1 MTAARPRAVFFG
13 SPAFAVPALQM
24 AAARTQLCA
33 VVSQPDRPAGRGQ
46 APAAPAVK
54 LAAQALGVPI
64 FQPEKIRTPET
75 LATLAAFEAD
85 IFIVVAYGRI
95 LPQSLLDLPRL
106 GPFNVHASLL
116 PKLRGAAPI
125 QWSIINGERETGVS
139 IMRMEAGLD
148 TGPVA
153 AQRPLPI
160 ADDDTAGTLS
170 EKLAQLGAQLLGE
183 TLPTI
188 SSGALSLVTQ
198 DEAAHTLAPLLSKA
212 DGRLDFGRPAHRV
225 SAQARGV
232 DPWPGATASLD
243 GEVVRLF
250 KPVVLPAAPPASDDV
265 RREPGVVVG
274 LVDSVT
280 GGQRTPVLAVACGD
294 SADALIGFAEL
305 QLPGRRR
312 LPAAAVLSGRPIPA
326 GTRLGA

>member
-1 MTAARPRAVFFG
+1 MTIGRPRAVFFG
-13 SPAFAVPALQM
+13 SPTFAVPSLRV
-24 AAARTQLCA
+24 AAAETRLCA
-33 VVSQPDRPAGRGQ
+33 VVSQPDRPAGRGR
-46 APAAPAVK
+46 ASSAPAVK

-64 FQPEKIRTPET
+64 FQPEKVRTPET

-95 LPQSLLDLPRL
+95 LPQTLLDLPRL
-106 GPFNVHASLL
+106 GAFNVHASLL

-125 QWSIINGERETGVS
+125 QWAIINGEHETGVS

-153 AQRPLPI
+153 ARRGLPI

-170 EKLAQLGAQLLGE
+170 IKLAELGAQLLGE
-183 TLPTI
+183 TLPAI
-188 SSGALSLVTQ
+188 VGGALALTPQ
-198 DEAAHTLAPLLSKA
+198 NEAAHTLAPLLSKT
-212 DGRLDFGRPAHRV
+212 DGRLDFGQPARRV

-232 DPWPGATASLD
+232 DPWPGATALLD

-250 KPVVLPAAPPASDDV
+250 EPIVLPPAPGGAGRD
-265 RREPGVVVG
+265 PGVVLG
-274 LVDSVT
+274 LGEVAGADHGAPTS
-280 GGQRTPVLAVACGD
+280 VLAIACGD
-294 SADALIGFAEL
+294 SDGTSIGFAEL

-312 LPAAAVLSGRPIPA
+312 LPVAAVLAGRPIPA
-326 GTRLGA
+326 GTRLDS

>member
-1 MTAARPRAVFFG
+1 VFFG
-13 SPAFAVPALQM
+13 SPAFAVPSLRV
-24 AAARTQLCA
+24 AAAETELCA

-46 APAAPAVK
+46 ASSAPAVK

-64 FQPEKIRTPET
+64 FQPEKVRTPET
-75 LATLAAFEAD
+75 LATLAAFAAD

-95 LPQSLLDLPRL
+95 LPQALLDLPRL

-153 AQRPLPI
+153 ARRALPI

-170 EKLAQLGAQLLGE
+170 IKLAELGARLLGE
-183 TLPTI
+183 TLPAITAGG
-188 SSGALSLVTQ
+188 GALALTPQ
-198 DEAAHTLAPLLSKA
+198 DEAAHTLAPLLSKS
-212 DGRLDFGRPAHRV
+212 DGRLDFRRPARRV

-232 DPWPGATASLD
+232 DPWPGATALLD

-250 KPVVLPAAPPASDDV
+250 QPMVLPPVAGAAGG
-265 RREPGVVVG
+265 EPGVVLG
-274 LVDSVT
+274 LTEVAGAD
-280 GGQRTPVLAVACGD
+280 QAARTSVLAIACGD
-294 SADALIGFAEL
+294 PDGTSIGFAEL

-312 LPAAAVLSGRPIPA
+312 LPAAAVLAGRPIPA
-326 GTRLGA
+326 GTRLGS